1 MLLFKAADWCLRFR
15 YFTETPVSMDV
26 IIWDL
31 IADRNLSL
39 VEIRN
44 STYKSST
51 NTIWHLVEWNIDMT
65 NDFKVIVLSSEHKK
79 TLQNDL
85 LLLKKILTNYKLEFI
100 IL

>member
-1 MLLFKAADWCLRFR
+1 
-15 YFTETPVSMDV
+15 MDV

-44 STYKSST
+44 STYNSRT
-51 NTIWHLVEWNIDMT
+51 ETIWHLVERNINMT
-65 NDFKVIVLSSEHKK
+65 NDFKVIVLSSEHKI

-100 IL
+100 IYNMFASDETMEQEGMVIL

>member
-1 MLLFKAADWCLRFR
+1 
-15 YFTETPVSMDV
+15 MDV

-44 STYKSST
+44 STYNIRT
-51 NTIWHLVEWNIDMT
+51 ETIWHLVERNIKMP
-65 NDFKVIVLSSEHKK
+65 NDFKVIVLSSEHKI

-100 IL
+100 IYNMFARDETMEQEGLVIL

>member
-1 MLLFKAADWCLRFR
+1 
-15 YFTETPVSMDV
+15 MDV

-44 STYKSST
+44 STYNSRT
-51 NTIWHLVEWNIDMT
+51 ETIWHLVERNINMT
-65 NDFKVIVLSSEHKK
+65 NDFKVIVLSSEHKI

-100 IL
+100 IYNMFASDETLEQEGFVIL

>member
-1 MLLFKAADWCLRFR
+1 
-15 YFTETPVSMDV
+15 MDV

-44 STYKSST
+44 STYNSRT
-51 NTIWHLVEWNIDMT
+51 ETIWHLVERNIKMT
-65 NDFKVIVLSSEHKK
+65 NDFKVIVLSSEHKI

>member
-15 YFTETPVSMDV
+15 YFTETSVSMDV

-31 IADRNLSL
+31 IADINQTL

-44 STYKSST
+44 STHK
-51 NTIWHLVEWNIDMT
+51 NNIGTIWHLVEWNINMA
-65 NDFKVIVLSSEHKK
+65 NDFKVIVLSSERKI

-85 LLLKKILTNYKLEFI
+85 LLLKKI
-100 IL
+100 

>member
-15 YFTETPVSMDV
+15 YFTETSVSMDV

-31 IADRNLSL
+31 IADENQSL

-44 STYKSST
+44 STYKSNT
-51 NTIWHLVEWNIDMT
+51 NTIWHLVEWNINMT
-65 NDFKVIVLSSEHKK
+65 NDFKVIVLLSEQKI

-85 LLLKKILTNYKLEFI
+85 LIFKKPLLNYKLEFI

>member
-1 MLLFKAADWCLRFR
+1 
-15 YFTETPVSMDV
+15 MDV

-44 STYKSST
+44 STYNIRT
-51 NTIWHLVEWNIDMT
+51 ETIWHLVERNINMT
-65 NDFKVIVLSSEHKK
+65 NDFKVIVLSSEHKI

-100 IL
+100 IYNMFASDETMEQEVLVIL

>member
-44 STYKSST
+44 STYNSKT
-51 NTIWHLVEWNIDMT
+51 ETIWHLVERNINMA
-65 NDFKVIVLSSEHKK
+65 NDFKVIVLSSEHKI

>member
-1 MLLFKAADWCLRFR
+1 
-15 YFTETPVSMDV
+15 MDV

-44 STYKSST
+44 STYNSRT
-51 NTIWHLVEWNIDMT
+51 ETIWHLVERNINMT
-65 NDFKVIVLSSEHKK
+65 NDFKVIVLSSEHKI

-100 IL
+100 IYNMFASDETMEQEGLVIL

>member
-1 MLLFKAADWCLRFR
+1 
-15 YFTETPVSMDV
+15 MDV

-31 IADRNLSL
+31 IADKNQSL

-44 STYKSST
+44 STHK
-51 NTIWHLVEWNIDMT
+51 NNIGTIWHLVEWNINMA
-65 NDFKVIVLSSEHKK
+65 NDFKVKVLSSERKI

-100 IL
+100 IYNMFASDETMEQEGLVIL

>member
-1 MLLFKAADWCLRFR
+1 
-15 YFTETPVSMDV
+15 MDV

-44 STYKSST
+44 STYNSRT
-51 NTIWHLVEWNIDMT
+51 ETIWHLVERNINMT
-65 NDFKVIVLSSEHKK
+65 NDFKVIVLSSEHKI

-85 LLLKKILTNYKLEFI
+85 LLLKKILTNYELEFI
-100 IL
+100 IYNMFASDETMEQEVLVIL

>member
-1 MLLFKAADWCLRFR
+1 
-15 YFTETPVSMDV
+15 MDV

-31 IADRNLSL
+31 IADENQSL

-44 STYKSST
+44 STYNSRT
-51 NTIWHLVEWNIDMT
+51 ETIWHLVERNINIT
-65 NDFKVIVLSSEHKK
+65 NDFKVIVLSSEHKI

-100 IL
+100 IYNMFASDETMEQEGLVIL

>member
-1 MLLFKAADWCLRFR
+1 
-15 YFTETPVSMDV
+15 MDV

-31 IADRNLSL
+31 IADENQSL

-44 STYKSST
+44 STYDSRT
-51 NTIWHLVEWNIDMT
+51 ETIWHLVEWNINMT
-65 NDFKVIVLSSEHKK
+65 NDFKVIVLSSKHII

-100 IL
+100 LL

>member
-1 MLLFKAADWCLRFR
+1 
-15 YFTETPVSMDV
+15 MDV

-44 STYKSST
+44 STYNSKT
-51 NTIWHLVEWNIDMT
+51 ETIWHLVERNINMT
-65 NDFKVIVLSSEHKK
+65 NDFKVIVLSSEHKI

-100 IL
+100 IYNMFASDETMEQEVLVIL

>member
-1 MLLFKAADWCLRFR
+1 
-15 YFTETPVSMDV
+15 MDV

-31 IADRNLSL
+31 IADKNQSL
-39 VEIRN
+39 VKIRN
-44 STYKSST
+44 STYNSNTK
-51 NTIWHLVEWNIDMT
+51 TIWHLVEWNINMT
-65 NDFKVIVLSSEHKK
+65 NDFKVIVLSSEHKI

>member
-1 MLLFKAADWCLRFR
+1 
-15 YFTETPVSMDV
+15 MDV

-44 STYKSST
+44 STYNSKT
-51 NTIWHLVEWNIDMT
+51 ETIWHLVERNINMT
-65 NDFKVIVLSSEHKK
+65 NDFKVIVSSSEHKI
-79 TLQNDL
+79 TLHNDL

-100 IL
+100 IYNMFASDETMEQEVLVIL

>member
-1 MLLFKAADWCLRFR
+1 
-15 YFTETPVSMDV
+15 MDV

-31 IADRNLSL
+31 IADRNLSF

-44 STYKSST
+44 STYNSRT
-51 NTIWHLVEWNIDMT
+51 ETIWHLVERNINMT
-65 NDFKVIVLSSEHKK
+65 NDFKVIVLSSEHKI

-100 IL
+100 IYNMFARDETMEQEGLVIL

>member
-1 MLLFKAADWCLRFR
+1 
-15 YFTETPVSMDV
+15 MDV

-31 IADRNLSL
+31 IANRNLSL

-44 STYKSST
+44 STYNSRT
-51 NTIWHLVEWNIDMT
+51 ETIWHLVERNINMT
-65 NDFKVIVLSSEHKK
+65 NDFKVIVLSSEHKI

-100 IL
+100 IYNMFASDETMEQEGLVIL

>member
-1 MLLFKAADWCLRFR
+1 
-15 YFTETPVSMDV
+15 MDV

-44 STYKSST
+44 STYNIRT
-51 NTIWHLVEWNIDMT
+51 ETIWHLVERNIKMT
-65 NDFKVIVLSSEHKK
+65 NDFKVIVLSSEHKI

>member
-1 MLLFKAADWCLRFR
+1 
-15 YFTETPVSMDV
+15 MDV
-26 IIWDL
+26 IIWDV

-44 STYKSST
+44 STYNIRT
-51 NTIWHLVEWNIDMT
+51 ETIWHLVERNINMT
-65 NDFKVIVLSSEHKK
+65 NDFKVIVLSSEHKI

-100 IL
+100 IYNMFASDETMEQEGMVIL

>member
-1 MLLFKAADWCLRFR
+1 
-15 YFTETPVSMDV
+15 MDV

-44 STYKSST
+44 STYNIRT
-51 NTIWHLVEWNIDMT
+51 ETIWHLVERNINMT
-65 NDFKVIVLSSEHKK
+65 NDFKVIVLSSEHKI

-100 IL
+100 IYNMFASDETMEQEGMVIL

>member
-1 MLLFKAADWCLRFR
+1 
-15 YFTETPVSMDV
+15 MDV

-44 STYKSST
+44 STYNSKT
-51 NTIWHLVEWNIDMT
+51 ETIWHLVERNINMA
-65 NDFKVIVLSSEHKK
+65 NDFKVIVLSSEHKI

-100 IL
+100 IYNMFASDETMEQEGLVIL

>member
-1 MLLFKAADWCLRFR
+1 
-15 YFTETPVSMDV
+15 MDV

-44 STYKSST
+44 STYNSRT
-51 NTIWHLVEWNIDMT
+51 ETIWHLVERNIKMP
-65 NDFKVIVLSSEHKK
+65 NDFKVIVLSSEHKI

-100 IL
+100 IYNMFARDETMEQEGLVIL

>member
-1 MLLFKAADWCLRFR
+1 
-15 YFTETPVSMDV
+15 MDV

-44 STYKSST
+44 STYNSKT
-51 NTIWHLVEWNIDMT
+51 ETIWHLVERNINMT
-65 NDFKVIVLSSEHKK
+65 NDFKVIVSSSEHKI

-100 IL
+100 IYNMFASDETMEQEVLVIL

>member
-1 MLLFKAADWCLRFR
+1 
-15 YFTETPVSMDV
+15 MDV

-44 STYKSST
+44 STYNSRT
-51 NTIWHLVEWNIDMT
+51 ETIWHLVERNINMT
-65 NDFKVIVLSSEHKK
+65 NDFKVIVLSSEHKI

-100 IL
+100 IYNMFASDETMEQEVLVIL

>member
-1 MLLFKAADWCLRFR
+1 
-15 YFTETPVSMDV
+15 MDV

-31 IADRNLSL
+31 KADRNLSL

-44 STYKSST
+44 STYNSKT
-51 NTIWHLVEWNIDMT
+51 ETIWHLVERNINMA
-65 NDFKVIVLSSEHKK
+65 NDFKVIVLSSEHKI

-100 IL
+100 IYNMFASDETMEQEGLVIL